1 MTYVNKIENRIR
13 FKIKGRRLN
22 ISLVFVAQLCF
33 KIPKVV
39 TLNSTQFF
47 FFIMKIPIKK
57 ELEQIAYSHSSDND
71 SKDFMNLFKKM
82 YCKTIFFCSYWLYS
96 CIRSFFA
103 FQKESFGKNIKTN
116 HDS

>member
-71 SKDFMNLFKKM
+71 CKDFMNLFKKM
-82 YCKTIFFCSYWLYS
+82 YCKTIFFCSY
-96 CIRSFFA
+96 
-103 FQKESFGKNIKTN
+103 
-116 HDS
+116 